1 VETIQAM
8 KSFECLTGLDK
19 TVKVNLSYGQS
30 KDKLL
35 SRVSAFD
42 DIKFVS
48 EKQYVRLGHKMIIT
62 LIIYFEFDKESS
74 TQMN

>member
-1 VETIQAM
+1 M
-8 KSFECLTGLDK
+8 KSFECLTKLDK

-35 SRVSAFD
+35 SRVSAYD

-48 EKQYVRLGHKMIIT
+48 EKQYVKIHSIMKYLKFKNN
-62 LIIYFEFDKESS
+62 LILFLCSKNHQFRCA
-74 TQMN
+74 